1 MIYAILGKKIVTFSK
16 VSTTSIS
23 CTFECITNMH
33 SCILQKFRLIATLW
47 QYYHKNLFGHFS
59 GSILTSLKV
68 S

>member
-1 MIYAILGKKIVTFSK
+1 MIYAILGKKLVTFSK
-16 VSTTSIS
+16 VSMTIV
-23 CTFECITNMH
+23 TFECITNMH